1 MDDIPKARVSAPYN
15 IIVANKQK
23 YTHHVFMKSNKE
35 VKTNKEYLAL
45 YHEKKRSEGGR
56 IVNVYVP
63 ANLVARLDQIKDAL
77 GVRSRAPVI
86 EKALEAY
93 LENINQR
100 AK

>member
-1 MDDIPKARVSAPYN
+1 MLEYI
-15 IIVANKQK
+15 
-23 YTHHVFMKSNKE
+23 HHVFMKRNNRQ
-35 VKTNKEYLAL
+35 KTNKEYLAL

-63 ANLVARLDQIKDAL
+63 ANLVARLDQMKDAL

-86 EKALEAY
+86 EMALQAY
-93 LENINQR
+93 LENFNQR